1 MIDLHSHLLPGV
13 DDGSR
18 SVEQSVGVLRE
29 MARLGITDVC
39 LTPHIRAS
47 STISPPPPRHED
59 AFRALVAEAPAA
71 PQLHRGSE
79 VMLDRPLSG
88 DSEAMRQFTL
98 AGTRYVLVE
107 FPRMVAL
114 DTVTNALTRI
124 GESGLVPVLA
134 HPERYTSC
142 SAEAVSLWRELGG
155 RMQVDSTTL
164 LSPHARGKRARELV
178 SLGLA
183 DIMAGDNHGD
193 KRTIAIGVGFLVE
206 QDGAEQAELLAV
218 RNPGA
223 ILRDEPL
230 SPVPPIRLRQSLMQ
244 KIRDMLEGDE

>member
-1 MIDLHSHLLPGV
+1 VIDLHSHLLPAV

-29 MARLGITDVC
+29 MARVGVTDVC
-39 LTPHIRAS
+39 LTPHVRAS
-47 STISPPPPRHED
+47 GTTSPPPARHEE
-59 AFRALVAEAPAA
+59 AFRALTAEAPAA
-71 PQLHRGSE
+71 PRLHRGAE

-88 DSEAMRQFTL
+88 DSEAMRRFTL
-98 AGTRYVLVE
+98 AGTRYILVE
-107 FPRMVAL
+107 FSRMVAL
-114 DTVTNALTRI
+114 DTVTNALTRVA
-124 GESGLVPVLA
+124 ESGLVPVLA
-134 HPERYTSC
+134 HPERYICC

-155 RMQVDSTTL
+155 RMQVDATTL
-164 LSPHARGKRARELV
+164 LSPQARGKRARELV

-193 KRTIAIGVGFLVE
+193 KRTIALGVGFLVE

-218 RNPGA
+218 LNPGA

-230 SPVPPIRLRQSLMQ
+230 SQVPPIRLRQSLMQ
-244 KIRDMLEGDE
+244 KIRHMLEGDE

>member
-1 MIDLHSHLLPGV
+1 
-13 DDGSR
+13 
-18 SVEQSVGVLRE
+18 
-29 MARLGITDVC
+29 MARLGVTDVC
-39 LTPHIRAS
+39 LTPHVRAS
-47 STISPPPPRHED
+47 GTTGTPPARHEE
-59 AFRALVAEAPAA
+59 AFRALTAAAPAS
-71 PQLHRGSE
+71 PRLHRGAE

-88 DSEAMRQFTL
+88 DSQTVRQFTL
-98 AGTRYVLVE
+98 GGTRYVLVE
-107 FPRMVAL
+107 FSRMVAL

-134 HPERYTSC
+134 HPERYTCC

-155 RMQVDSTTL
+155 RMQVDATTL
-164 LSPHARGKRARELV
+164 LSPQARGKRARELV